1 MLLTVVDYGV
11 GNLRSIAK
19 SIEKANIDN
28 NLNYSINVSSDI
40 NDIKKSDKI
49 ILPGQG
55 SFKACKEGIDK
66 IKGLQQELNEIVL
79 IKKKPIYGICAGM
92 QLFATTGYEEE
103 KTEGLNWI
111 PGEVIKLDLGSSKLK
126 IPHMGWNEL
135 KIENDSRVFKD
146 VVDNDHAYFIHSYE
160 FVPKDK
166 KNISIKTNY
175 GKDVI
180 AAVSFENIYGSQFHP
195 EKSQNTGIKILTNF
209 LNLQIL

>member
-19 SIEKANIDN
+19 SIEKANTDN
-28 NLNYSINVSSDI
+28 NLNYSIKVSSDI
-40 NDIKKSDKI
+40 KDVKKSDKI
-49 ILPGQG
+49 VLPGQG
-55 SFKACKEGIDK
+55 SFKACKVGIDN
-66 IKGLQQELNEIVL
+66 IKGLQEELNESVL
-79 IKKKPIYGICAGM
+79 VKKKPTYGICAGM

-103 KTEGLNWI
+103 KTAGLNWI

-135 KIENDSRVFKD
+135 RVKNTSNVFKD
-146 VVDNDHAYFIHSYE
+146 VTNRNHAYFIHSYQ
-160 FVPKDK
+160 FIPDDK
-166 KNISIKTNY
+166 KNISITTNY

-209 LNLQIL
+209 LNL